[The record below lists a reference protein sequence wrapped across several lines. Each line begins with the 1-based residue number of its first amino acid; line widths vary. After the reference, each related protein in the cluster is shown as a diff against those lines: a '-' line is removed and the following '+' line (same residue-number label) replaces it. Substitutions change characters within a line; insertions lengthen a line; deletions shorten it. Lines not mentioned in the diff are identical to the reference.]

1 MSKDVTVGL
10 PKDIQRDL
18 VLFVK
23 GVINMDT
30 EYEPD
35 SRRVKDRAV
44 TLLSRILS
52 SAPTPAETET
62 GAKEKA
68 PYPLDWGWGS
78 SGYAKRPS
86 GPGCTCNTGADKPC
100 PIHFPQDQDKTMP
113 NKAKPKIKKFC
124 FHN

>member
-35 SRRVKDRAV
+35 LRRVKDRAV

-62 GAKEKA
+62 EAKEKA
-68 PYPLDWGWGS
+68 PYPMDFGWGS
-78 SGYAKRPS
+78 SGYANRPS
-86 GPGCTCNTGADKPC
+86 GPGCTCNTGAAKPC
-100 PIHFPQDQDKTMP
+100 LVHFGPDKGRGQGDG
-113 NKAKPKIKKFC
+113 
-124 FHN
+124 